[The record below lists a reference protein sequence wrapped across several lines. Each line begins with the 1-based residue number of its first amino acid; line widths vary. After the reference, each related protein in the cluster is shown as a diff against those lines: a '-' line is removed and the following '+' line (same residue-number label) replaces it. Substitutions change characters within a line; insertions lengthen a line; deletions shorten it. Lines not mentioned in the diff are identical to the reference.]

1 MSRIAIIAVAVAVLQ
16 VVAVVEKVV
25 LTLGNKIIK
34 YLKRSVVLDFRNRIF
49 HI

>member
-1 MSRIAIIAVAVAVLQ
+1 MNRIVIITAAVAVLL

-34 YLKRSVVLDFRNRIF
+34 YLKRRDVLDFRNRIF
-49 HI
+49 HT